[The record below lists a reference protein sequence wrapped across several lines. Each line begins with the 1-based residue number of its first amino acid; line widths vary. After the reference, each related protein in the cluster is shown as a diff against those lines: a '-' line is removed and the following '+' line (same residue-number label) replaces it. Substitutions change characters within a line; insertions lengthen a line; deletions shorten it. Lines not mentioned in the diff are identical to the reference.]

1 MKLASTIKLLLSSQ
15 DIDLTMYS
23 RHVWAHR

>member
-23 RHVWAHR
+23 RHV